1 MRRRQKIWRFLCMM
15 FRPFLVR
22 RFALTAEPCKV
33 EGPCLIVANHVTN
46 FDPMLLAMSFPDRP
60 IRFVASEHIFRHGW
74 ISRLL
79 EKLVAPIARRKGA
92 AGADTVRAV
101 LRALK
106 DGELVCLFAEGDA
119 TWDGLTHPVFPATGK
134 MARSAGAAL
143 MTYRLEG
150 GYLSMPRWSGRLR
163 RGKMRG
169 RAVGIYPP
177 ETLKGMKGPEITEMI
192 DRDLFENAWARQR
205 AEHVPFRAKR
215 RAEGIERGFF
225 LCPRCRRFGTVKGA
239 GDRVTCPCGLDLLYT
254 EEGFFEPK
262 EPFETLAEWDAWQTE
277 ALRDM
282 SFPAWEP
289 VFSDAKVRGRQLG
302 QDHGERALGTDTLV
316 QEPDA
321 LCWGSLRFPLA
332 DIRSMAMVK
341 ANILLLT
348 VGDSYYEFR
357 TGKACCLRKY
367 LSFWQTR
374 GAGEKG

>member
-1 MRRRQKIWRFLCMM
+1 MHRRQRIWRFLYMLA
-15 FRPFLVR
+15 RPFLIR

-46 FDPMLLAMSFPDRP
+46 FDPLLLAMSFPNRP

-74 ISRLL
+74 VSRLL

-106 DGELVCLFAEGDA
+106 DGELVCIFAEGDA
-119 TWDGLTHPVFPATGK
+119 TWDGLTHPIFSATGK
-134 MARSAGAAL
+134 LARSSGATL

-163 RGKMRG
+163 RGRMRG
-169 RAVGIYPP
+169 GAVGVYPP
-177 ETLKGMKGPEITEMI
+177 ETLKSMKGPEITRLI
-192 DRDLFENAWARQR
+192 DRDIFEDAWARQR
-205 AEHVPFRAKR
+205 AEHVAFRARR

-225 LCPRCRRFGTVKGA
+225 LCPRCKRIGTIKGA
-239 GDRVTCPCGLDLLYT
+239 GDRVTCPCGLNLQYT

-262 EPFETLAEWDAWQTE
+262 EPFDTLAEWDRWQTE

-282 SFPAWEP
+282 SFPAGEP
-289 VFSDAKVRGRQLG
+289 VFSDATVRGRQLG
-302 QDHGERALGTDTLV
+302 QDHGEKDLGSDTLV

-321 LCWGSLRFPLA
+321 LCWGSLRFPLE

-367 LSFWQTR
+367 LSFWQTH
-374 GAGEKG
+374 GAKDEE

>member
-1 MRRRQKIWRFLCMM
+1 MRRRQKIWRFLYMM

-33 EGPCLIVANHVTN
+33 ESPCLIVANHVTN

-282 SFPAWEP
+282 SFPAGEP

-321 LCWGSLRFPLA
+321 LRWRELRFPLGE
-332 DIRSMAMVK
+332 IRSMAMVK

-348 VGDSYYEFR
+348 VDDSYYEFR
-357 TGKACCLRKY
+357 AGKPCCLRKY
-367 LSFWQTR
+367 LAVWQNSR
-374 GAGEKG
+374 Q